1 MFLIIGCGYVG
12 ERVADMLHATAHAV
26 AAVTHSVDSAE
37 RLAAGKH
44 YAIHACDVSD
54 ALSVQRLAQQLP
66 AAPQAILHCASSS
79 RGGAEMYHKVY
90 LEGCR
95 HLLSAFPGAHL
106 CFTSSTSVYPQIDG
120 SEVTE
125 SSGATPDRDTSRI
138 LREAEQL
145 VLAHDGSVARLAGI
159 YGPGRSFVLKNFLE
173 GKATIEGNDG
183 EGRFLN
189 QIHREDAAAA
199 LAWLMV
205 RRLAGIYNVGD
216 DTPMTQRECY
226 AGLCLRFHR
235 PMPPV
240 SEPNTQRKRAWTHK
254 RVSNARLR
262 SAGWS
267 PRYESYFVA
276 LDHDSTLVSS
286 ILAQAGMLSDA

>member
-12 ERVADMLHATAHAV
+12 ERVADMLHSTAHAV
-26 AAVTHSVDSAE
+26 TAVTHSLESAQ
-37 RLAAGKH
+37 RLAADKR
-44 YAIHACDVSD
+44 YAVHACDVSD
-54 ALSVQRLAQQLP
+54 ESSVQQLARQLQDMP
-66 AAPQAILHCASSS
+66 VAILHCASSS
-79 RGGAEMYHKVY
+79 RGGAEMYRKVY

-95 HLLSAFPGAHL
+95 HLLSVFPDAHL

-125 SSGATPDRDTSRI
+125 ASDATPDRDTSRI
-138 LREAEQL
+138 LRETEEL
-145 VLAHDGSVARLAGI
+145 VLARGGSVARLAGI

-183 EGRFLN
+183 EGRCLN
-189 QIHREDAAAA
+189 QSHREDAAAA
-199 LAWLMV
+199 LAWLIV
-205 RRLAGIYNVGD
+205 RREAGIYNVVD
-216 DTPMTQRECY
+216 DSPMTQRECY

-235 PMPPV
+235 AMPPV
-240 SEPNTQRKRAWTHK
+240 TEPNTQRKRAWTHK

-262 SAGWS
+262 STGWS

-276 LDHDSTLVSS
+276 LDHDPALISS